1 MIAESAG
8 QSRGPRPDAFAVRFR
23 SRATEACVIAS
34 NPGVFRAEALRWIRD
49 PELIAAGAV
58 KRRRDRRRCG
68 SLETACQDGQSDVE
82 RSRGGGTLVARTP
95 FRVSDI
101 PIEIGVAR
109 RTRASLQAI
118 PEFSVLT

>member
-1 MIAESAG
+1 DRFPLIAGRGHRLRGFSLPRLPHAAAMIAESAG

-68 SLETACQDGQSDVE
+68 SLETACQDGQS
-82 RSRGGGTLVARTP
+82 
-95 FRVSDI
+95 
-101 PIEIGVAR
+101 
-109 RTRASLQAI
+109 
-118 PEFSVLT
+118 